1 MQLVKQN
8 KMNKLKSLGLMRVL
22 RLIFGAF
29 AIVQAIITLDIVLGL
44 LGLVV
49 AGMAFF
55 NLGCCGT
62 NGCKTNFKNNNT
74 KNEIKNVEFEEV
86 VVK

>member
-8 KMNKLKSLGLMRVL
+8 KMNKLKSWGFMRVL

-49 AGMAFF
+49 GGMAFF
-55 NLGCCGT
+55 NVGCCGT
-62 NGCKTNFKNNNT
+62 NGCNTNYKNNNT
-74 KNEIKNVEFEEV
+74 KNEIENVEFEEV

>member
-1 MQLVKQN
+1 
-8 KMNKLKSLGLMRVL
+8 MNKLKSWGLMRVL

-49 AGMAFF
+49 GGMAFF
-55 NLGCCGT
+55 NVGCCGT
-62 NGCKTNFKNNNT
+62 NGCNTNYKNINK
-74 KNEIKNVEFEEV
+74 KNGIENVEFEEV